1 MAIGLISSPAILTLS
16 PGITISTPSGSSHTP
31 VTFNPGVATTA
42 TVTVALSPDNV
53 TYSTL
58 AVVTKPVGTVFD
70 GEIDD
75 VVVPVPAGWYLKL
88 TVNAQA
94 VLGTTT
100 YH

>member
-1 MAIGLISSPAILTLS
+1 
-16 PGITISTPSGSSHTP
+16 
-31 VTFNPGVATTA
+31 
-42 TVTVALSPDNV
+42 V

-75 VVVPVPAGWYLKL
+75 IVVPVPAGWYLKL